1 MTSIDTGPQLS
12 KIYATS
18 IQRYFIEN
26 TCRSFEK
33 SFSLFFLEFSFVSTI
48 VYLREFEKDIRFVLF
63 RELWRVDLWQK
74 FQVLLE
80 TSFRCTNNFLEVVEK
95 I

>member
-1 MTSIDTGPQLS
+1 MQL
-12 KIYATS
+12 
-18 IQRYFIEN
+18 
-26 TCRSFEK
+26 RSNGILSRTRVDRSRNPFP
-33 SFSLFFLEFSFVSTI
+33 FFFLEFSFVSTI

-63 RELWRVDLWQK
+63 RELWRVDFWQK

>member
-1 MTSIDTGPQLS
+1 MSIVREILFP
-12 KIYATS
+12 
-18 IQRYFIEN
+18 F
-26 TCRSFEK
+26 
-33 SFSLFFLEFSFVSTI
+33 FFLEFSFVSTI

>member
-1 MTSIDTGPQLS
+1 MQL
-12 KIYATS
+12 
-18 IQRYFIEN
+18 
-26 TCRSFEK
+26 RSNGILSRTRVDRSRNPFP
-33 SFSLFFLEFSFVSTI
+33 FFLEFSFVSTI